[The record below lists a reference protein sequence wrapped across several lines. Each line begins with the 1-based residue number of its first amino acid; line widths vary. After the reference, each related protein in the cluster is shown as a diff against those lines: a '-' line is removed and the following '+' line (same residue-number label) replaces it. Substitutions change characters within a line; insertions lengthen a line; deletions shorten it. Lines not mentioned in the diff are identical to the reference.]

1 MMRFLWSFSPAP
13 PFYYQDLWGS
23 PQNVQP
29 VTHKR
34 IRSHRLKGIQTRWK
48 ELSQNITFILF
59 AGSYYQISHNKK
71 LLTDRQKHIHA
82 RSKSRPTPM
91 IFPKI
96 DCCVEYHIEC
106 CALVFK
112 ISHMRKWA
120 RWVRNG
126 SWLPPP
132 PEGFLIKHHVFH
144 RSGAVAALNFCSS
157 YRRLSRSACYSSQ
170 SNAHKNDLK
179 ESEAAQPECGEL
191 RWQAGI
197 WFSCATGGNKFFQRN
212 SDTLIHHIAKTVYL
226 EWSIPRDITY
236 ITATAC
242 WSSLKESLLLLL
254 DILLLLLDNTTISIP
269 HRNQLYLEEHRAV
282 LVWVRRLNIVRCAGV
297 SATRGTHDATFPR
310 LPLQTSCQA
319 AAACAELL
327 RLLKSR
333 VLQDALREGSSEA
346 ALTGTAGNTFTWTRK
361 QKSPILWVK
370 SQKRIE
376 IFLEMFYF
384 QI

>member
-126 SWLPPP
+126 SWLTPP

-242 WSSLKESLLLLL
+242 WSSLKESLLRLL

-282 LVWVRRLNIVRCAGV
+282 LVWVRRLNVDTSSLKYENIQKIKTTPHTFMFWAIIRCVSGAG
-297 SATRGTHDATFPR
+297 SYLDTCW
-310 LPLQTSCQA
+310 LQEELVTGITA
-319 AAACAELL
+319 LRRWAACCMNCCFRARS
-327 RLLKSR
+327 RLASVQVSFSYR
-333 VLQDALREGSSEA
+333 
-346 ALTGTAGNTFTWTRK
+346 
-361 QKSPILWVK
+361 
-370 SQKRIE
+370 
-376 IFLEMFYF
+376 
-384 QI
+384 